1 MSAKNKPLISIIM
14 PVYNAERFLH
24 ETIKTVKKQTYNNW
38 ELIMI
43 DDVSSDKSADIIKRY
58 IKSDCRIK
66 LIQQPINSG
75 AAKARNTGINKARGR
90 YIAFL
95 DADDLW
101 HPEKLSIQ
109 LKFMQDNNHAFTY
122 TNYEFTDEHGIPN
135 GKISRSPDKISYGTA
150 LKKSY
155 IFTSTVVADTFVIKK
170 EDIMMTDYKMGED
183 ITTWWRL
190 LSKYGEAHG
199 INKVLS
205 YYRRTSGSLSSN
217 KLKAAKWRWYLYRKH
232 ENINIVKS
240 SYYFMHYVHN
250 AIRRRI

>member
-1 MSAKNKPLISIIM
+1 MSTKNKPLISIIV

-24 ETIKTVKKQTYNNW
+24 ETIKTVKHQTYDNW

-58 IKSDCRIK
+58 IKSDRRIK
-66 LIQQPINSG
+66 LIQQPINGG

-155 IFTSTVVADTFVIKK
+155 IFTSTVMTDTFVIKK
-170 EDIMMTDYKMGED
+170 EDILMTDYKMGED

-190 LSKYGEAHG
+190 LSEYGEAHG

-205 YYRRTSGSLSSN
+205 YYRRIQG
-217 KLKAAKWRWYLYRKH
+217 LYPQT
-232 ENINIVKS
+232 N
-240 SYYFMHYVHN
+240 
-250 AIRRRI
+250 

>member
-1 MSAKNKPLISIIM
+1 MSTKNKPLISIIV

-190 LSKYGEAHG
+190 LSKYGEAH
-199 INKVLS
+199 

-250 AIRRRI
+250 AIRRRV